1 MKDCLLVESSQLLRK
16 GKRDTRRFKSS
27 ISQTDSY
34 CLQVEERTRKELRMR
49 RLPLSHG
56 ELQTYSKKARLSQE
70 EAAC

>member
-49 RLPLSHG
+49 
-56 ELQTYSKKARLSQE
+56 
-70 EAAC
+70 